1 MNFKVNLGLK
11 WAKVIVRLE
20 VVVGVKV
27 KVKVEVRVEFG
38 NNGLPMDGLL
48 SNPLSSH
55 NPNKSHSDRG
65 ISSDHDTKFK

>member
-11 WAKVIVRLE
+11 WAKVIMRLE

-27 KVKVEVRVEFG
+27 KIEFRVEFG
-38 NNGLPMDGLL
+38 NNGWPIDGLL

-65 ISSDHDTKFK
+65 IPPDHDTKFK